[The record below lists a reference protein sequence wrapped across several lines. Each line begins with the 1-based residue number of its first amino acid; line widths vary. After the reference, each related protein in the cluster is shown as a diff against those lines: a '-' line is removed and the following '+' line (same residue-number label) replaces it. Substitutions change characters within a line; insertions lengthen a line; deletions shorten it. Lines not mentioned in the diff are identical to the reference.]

1 VKSRLQVILFLVLAA
16 TIVGSYIA
24 PSALNTAVHAVTS
37 PAQGNN
43 RPNILLIVG
52 DDFGYSDI
60 GAFGSEISTPNLDA
74 IAHDGKIL
82 TDYHTAPV
90 CSPARAAL
98 LTGVD
103 HHVGGI
109 GSMFELIA
117 QNQIGKPGYE
127 TWINNRV
134 VTVAE
139 LLRDSGYHTYMS
151 GKWHLSGNHAESGT
165 LPSDRGFEKSLTLLN
180 GGANHFNGYPDVPLE
195 KVTFAENGK
204 VIPRP
209 GNSTLYSNNLY
220 TDKMMDYIKN
230 TTDSNP
236 FFAYLSFQVAHSPFQ
251 SPQEFVSKYDKIY
264 AGQGWDKIREQRFE
278 KQKELG
284 FWAANM
290 TLPDKLPPNK
300 PWGDLSHEQ
309 QAYASRILAV
319 RASMIEDMDKNI
331 GRVIQM
337 LKDSGQ
343 YDNTLIIFL
352 SDNGTSEPSS
362 LLGLNVSTA
371 SAPAMETFVKG
382 VNNTLS
388 NLGNG
393 TSQINYAA
401 WGAGP
406 SASPLSGYKE
416 TEYEAGTRVPLI
428 VKEPTKG
435 GGGGSGD
442 ASATVAST
450 NSNTTSN
457 PKVIKAFAYVNDI
470 TPTILQY
477 AGVQSAGSSYKG
489 MPVHPIMG
497 KSLRALLNGTADRV
511 HGENEAVVDEMFN
524 NTAVYMGD
532 WKAIKHQ
539 VPVSDGK
546 WQLYNIVDNPSETI
560 NLADKHPDILQKMIS
575 AYDAY
580 AKDVGVVIPRGQAFS
595 EAIASAIPPVNQ
607 TQTTITSADITP
619 QAFGQIDGE

>member
-1 VKSRLQVILFLVLAA
+1 VKSRLDVILFLVLAA

-37 PAQGNN
+37 PSQGN

-60 GAFGSEISTPNLDA
+60 HAFGSEISTPNLDA
-74 IAHDGKIL
+74 LANDGKIL
-82 TDYHTAPV
+82 TDYHTIPV
-90 CSPARAAL
+90 CSPARVAL

-103 HHVGGI
+103 HHIGGI
-109 GSMFELIA
+109 GSMYELIA
-117 QNQIGKPGYE
+117 PNQIGKPGYE
-127 TWINNRV
+127 TWINNKV

-139 LLRDSGYHTYMS
+139 LLKDSGYHTYLS
-151 GKWHLSGNHAESGT
+151 GKWHLSGNHGENGT
-165 LPSDRGFEKSLTLLN
+165 FPSDRGFEKSLTLLN
-180 GGANHFNGYPDVPLE
+180 GGANHFNGYPDPPIE

-209 GNSTLYSNNLY
+209 GNNTLYSNNLY

-230 TTDSNP
+230 TTDGKP
-236 FFAYLSFQVAHSPFQ
+236 FFGYLSFQVAHSPFQ

-264 AGQGWDKIREQRFE
+264 NGAGWDKIREQRFE

-284 FWAANM
+284 FWPVNM
-290 TLPDKLPPNK
+290 TLPSKLPPNQ
-300 PWGDLSHEQ
+300 PWGELSHEQ
-309 QAYASRILAV
+309 QAYASRILAI

-343 YDNTLIIFL
+343 YDNTLIIFT
-352 SDNGTSEPSS
+352 SDNGTSEPAP
-362 LLGLNVSTA
+362 LLGIKFTSA
-371 SAPAMETFVKG
+371 SAPAMEAFVKG

-393 TSQINYAA
+393 SSQINYAA

-406 SASPLSGYKE
+406 SASPLSGYKT
-416 TEYEAGTRVPLI
+416 TEYEAGTRVPFI

-435 GGGGSGD
+435 GGGGGAGD
-442 ASATVAST
+442 AATVASPS
-450 NSNTTSN
+450 SNTSSN

-470 TPTILQY
+470 TPTLLQY

-497 KSLRALLNGTADRV
+497 KSLKALFNGTADRV
-511 HGENEAVVDEMFN
+511 YGENEAVVDEMFN
-524 NTAVYMGD
+524 NSAVYMGD

-539 VPVSDGK
+539 PPVGDGK
-546 WQLYNIVDNPSETI
+546 WQLYNITADPGESN
-560 NLADKHPDILQKMIS
+560 NLADKHPDIMQKMIA

-580 AKDVGVVIPRGQAFS
+580 TNDVGVVIPRGQAFS
-595 EAIASAIPPVNQ
+595 ETIASAIPSVNQ
-607 TQTTITSADITP
+607 TQTTITSSDISP